1 MVAGEM
7 ISDRAQRYLATLE
20 RRPSVM
26 DRARI
31 EGAFATAGIPVIEPL
46 VDFQLTFG
54 GFVQRYGFNEFV
66 WGILHSRP
74 GRDSAFER
82 DRLHVLRRK
91 EEVFVT
97 CADCHRS
104 DHWFLDVSGA
114 LYWCFAPPVAVS
126 FATKIERDAI
136 AESLDGAQ
144 RFAPSM
150 PAPELIAALV
160 PHIQAGL
167 IAEASDAYETLYMH
181 DGIYA
186 AVKEDDIIVFVY
198 DERGRSLLSALAIR

>member
-1 MVAGEM
+1 M

-20 RRPSVM
+20 RRPAVM

-31 EGAFATAGIPVIEPL
+31 EQAFATAGLPVIEPL

-54 GFVQRYGFNEFV
+54 GYVQRYGFNEFV

-74 GRDSAFER
+74 GPDSAFQR
-82 DRLHVLRRK
+82 DRLSVLRNDG
-91 EEVFVT
+91 EVWVT

-104 DHWFLDVSGA
+104 DHWFLDARGA
-114 LYWCFAPPVAVS
+114 LYWCFTPPVSVS

-160 PHIQAGL
+160 PHIEAGR

-181 DGIYA
+181 EGIYA
-186 AVKEDDIIVFVY
+186 AVKDDDIIVFIY
-198 DERGRSLLSALAIR
+198 DERGRSLLSALAIL